1 MTSLTDTVL
10 KSISKCPDCL
20 GNCDLILESLRQAL
34 DEPKLT
40 GTHAEIAQA
49 IDENLDIYEVLI

>member
-1 MTSLTDTVL
+1 MT
-10 KSISKCPDCL
+10 CPDCG
-20 GNCDLILESLRQAL
+20 GNCLEILESLRQAL